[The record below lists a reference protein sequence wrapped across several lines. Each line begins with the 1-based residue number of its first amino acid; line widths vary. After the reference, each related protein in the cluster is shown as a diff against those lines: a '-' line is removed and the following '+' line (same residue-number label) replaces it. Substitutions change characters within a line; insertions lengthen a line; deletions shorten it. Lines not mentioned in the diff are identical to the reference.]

1 MGSLISELLQ
11 QNINKITHAKI
22 SGRATVM
29 NIIMYQ
35 IIVIIINVL
44 KKRKEIKLK
53 KNYTCNMAEE
63 IIIDL
68 PQCILMPLQT
78 KAQPCD
84 GHDQSIKALLL
95 QLIS

>member
-22 SGRATVM
+22 NGRATVM

-35 IIVIIINVL
+35 IIVIIINML
-44 KKRKEIKLK
+44 KQRKEIKLK

>member
-22 SGRATVM
+22 NSRATVM

-35 IIVIIINVL
+35 IIVIIINML

-53 KNYTCNMAEE
+53 KNYTCNMAE
-63 IIIDL
+63 
-68 PQCILMPLQT
+68 
-78 KAQPCD
+78 
-84 GHDQSIKALLL
+84 
-95 QLIS
+95 